1 MQQHAVLHSRVGRCT
16 SRKKKGITHMAIA
29 LRNRQMLVAIIIVAF
44 LTLMALSFT
53 ILNMEHINLWQ
64 NAIKLIPAASFGSM

>member
-1 MQQHAVLHSRVGRCT
+1 
-16 SRKKKGITHMAIA
+16 MAIA
-29 LRNRQMLVAIIIVAF
+29 LRNRQMLAALIIIAF

-64 NAIKLIPAASFGSM
+64 DAIKLVPAAQFGHM

>member
-1 MQQHAVLHSRVGRCT
+1 
-16 SRKKKGITHMAIA
+16 MAIA

-53 ILNMEHINLWQ
+53 VLNLEHVNLWQ
-64 NAIKLIPAASFGSM
+64 NAIKFIPAVSFGSM